1 MSEADDL
8 QAALG
13 PVTEAFR
20 MLGIRFFVGGSVA
33 SSFHGAI
40 RSTMDVDLVCTIT
53 AARAA
58 QFVKQLG
65 DDFYASLPAI
75 KDAIDRKSCFNLIH
89 YPTSYKIDV
98 FVSRGREF
106 DLAAMNRA
114 VPQSLMSA
122 NLPPVPVATVE
133 DSILSKLEWFRLTDE
148 TSERQWHDVERLI
161 EVHGEALDTEH
172 LWRMAEAIGV
182 ADLLSKLLPK
192 S

>member
-8 QAALG
+8 QAALS

-40 RSTMDVDLVCTIT
+40 RSTMDVDLVCTIP
-53 AARAA
+53 AASAN
-58 QFVKQLG
+58 QFVKHLG

-75 KDAIDRKSCFNLIH
+75 KDAIDRKTCFNLIH

-114 VPQSLMSA
+114 MPQSLMSA
-122 NLPPVPVATVE
+122 DLPPIPVATVE

-161 EVHGEALDTEH
+161 EVHGEALDTQH
-172 LWRMAEAIGV
+172 LWRMAKAIGV
-182 ADLLSKLLPK
+182 ADLLSRLLPK
-192 S
+192 G

>member
-58 QFVKQLG
+58 QFANQLG

>member
-8 QAALG
+8 QAALS

-53 AARAA
+53 AASAN
-58 QFVKQLG
+58 QFVKHLG
-65 DDFYASLPAI
+65 DDFYASLSAI
-75 KDAIDRKSCFNLIH
+75 KDAIDRKTCFNLIH
-89 YPTSYKIDV
+89 YQTSYKIDV

-114 VPQSLMSA
+114 MPQSLMSA
-122 NLPPVPVATVE
+122 DLPPLPVATVE

-161 EVHGEALDTEH
+161 EVHGEALDTQH
-172 LWRMAEAIGV
+172 LWRMAKAIGV
-182 ADLLSKLLPK
+182 ADLLSRLLPK
-192 S
+192 G